1 MRHTWQRMTI
11 LGALI
16 VVLGAPSLFAQKYE
30 INPHAGF
37 VWPSHTSVGQIEN
50 QWLYGLRAGVFLDSS
65 FELEGNVGY
74 MNHFNLEGAS
84 VRSRAWLWE
93 AAGNYNF
100 SAKDWPVVRGF
111 TPFLVVGVGAI
122 RTDLRDGDS
131 FTFSN
136 PASARVTVLD
146 NHNTFFS
153 LSYGGGM
160 KSVKLWGPLG
170 LRADVRGRTI
180 PNFYHS
186 APTWLEVN
194 GGFNLMW
201 GEK

>member
-1 MRHTWQRMTI
+1 MAV

-16 VVLGAPSLFAQKYE
+16 VIIGAPALFGQKYE
-30 INPHAGF
+30 INPYAGF

-74 MNHFNLEGAS
+74 MNHFNLEGTS
-84 VRSRAWLWE
+84 LKSRAWLWE

-122 RTDLRDGDS
+122 RTDLSDVDS
-131 FTFSN
+131 FRFTN
-136 PASARVTVLD
+136 PSSGRVTVLD
-146 NHNTFFS
+146 DHNTFFNV
-153 LSYGGGM
+153 SYGGGI

-186 APTWLEVN
+186 APTWLEVT

-201 GEK
+201 GEH